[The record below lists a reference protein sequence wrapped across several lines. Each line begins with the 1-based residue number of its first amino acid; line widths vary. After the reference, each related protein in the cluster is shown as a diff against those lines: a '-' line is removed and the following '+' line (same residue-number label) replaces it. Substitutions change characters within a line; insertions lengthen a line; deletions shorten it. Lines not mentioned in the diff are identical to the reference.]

1 MQLLYVL
8 VNIVL
13 IINVSMLQWLRE
25 EFTSYMTTWKESVEA
40 RPGYTDQQKQRNL
53 LSDLTLEGIS
63 ITGIYLNKLKCCIN
77 SASE

>member
-40 RPGYTDQQKQRNL
+40 RPSYIDQQKQRNL
-53 LSDLTLEGIS
+53 KVT
-63 ITGIYLNKLKCCIN
+63 
-77 SASE
+77 